1 MMQLVLSGLITQIF
15 LLSNPVTHW
24 FTKLDFGDIFH
35 FGLSLLF
42 VCFWWGRRR
51 VSRCLPRNS
60 TTQHPEQ
67 VWGLLLCVSVG
78 TCLEAK

>member
-1 MMQLVLSGLITQIF
+1 MQLVLSGLITQIF

-42 VCFWWGRRR
+42 VCLF
-51 VSRCLPRNS
+51 L
-60 TTQHPEQ
+60 
-67 VWGLLLCVSVG
+67 VG
-78 TCLEAK
+78 EAGSE